1 MQSLRIL
8 AATEHTDSVRD
19 ILGRYDCLSVRDLVA
34 QLEQRTSLTY
44 NGITLTRTN
53 SAIQI
58 QSQDGQQTKVDTSE
72 TNHEPEQREKL
83 LNEIWDN
90 MLKFLRDNWQ
100 DIKDGK
106 IKAVDIG
113 GALYGIAGAA
123 ILLLLAP
130 LAGSKL
136 LDTLLRS
143 TFALSSQIGR
153 YYGAAADDL
162 VAILKGESDLTKRDM
177 VGVMAAV
184 KIAGT
189 YFPGLG
195 PVILLGGADAWT
207 LTKEIGHQLGGPLE
221 SGIDEI
227 GKVAE
232 GTYDVATSVV
242 DFVKSIF
249 P

>member
-1 MQSLRIL
+1 MQSLRML
-8 AATEHTDSVRD
+8 AATEQTDSVRD
-19 ILGRYDCLSVRDLVA
+19 LLGRYSCLSVRDLVA
-34 QLEQRTSLTY
+34 QLEQRTVLTY
-44 NGITLTRTN
+44 NGVTLTRTT
-53 SAIQI
+53 SAIHI
-58 QSQDGQQTKVDTSE
+58 QSEDGQKTQVDTSD
-72 TNHEPEQREKL
+72 TQLEPQQRDNL

-90 MLKFLRDNWQ
+90 MLKFLRNNWQ

-130 LAGSKL
+130 FAGSKL

-162 VAILKGESDLTKRDM
+162 VAILKDESDLTKRDV
-177 VGVMAAV
+177 VGIMAAV

-207 LTKEIGHQLGGPLE
+207 LTKAIGHELGGALE

-227 GKVAE
+227 GKAAE
-232 GTYDVATSVV
+232 GAYDVATSVV

-249 P
+249 